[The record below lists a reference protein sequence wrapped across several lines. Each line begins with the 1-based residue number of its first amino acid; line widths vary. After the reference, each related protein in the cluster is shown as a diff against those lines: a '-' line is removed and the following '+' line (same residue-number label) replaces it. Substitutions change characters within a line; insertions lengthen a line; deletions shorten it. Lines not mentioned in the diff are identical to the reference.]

1 MIQQLA
7 LTDAVGL
14 PFTDIMHDWVL
25 GPIGMTNSTVRIP
38 VAGGS
43 RAADGASP

>member
-7 LTDAVGL
+7 LTDAVGM
-14 PFTDIMHDWVL
+14 PFADIMHDWVL
-25 GPIGMTNSTVRIP
+25 RPDRHDQQHLPIP

-43 RAADGASP
+43 RKADGACP